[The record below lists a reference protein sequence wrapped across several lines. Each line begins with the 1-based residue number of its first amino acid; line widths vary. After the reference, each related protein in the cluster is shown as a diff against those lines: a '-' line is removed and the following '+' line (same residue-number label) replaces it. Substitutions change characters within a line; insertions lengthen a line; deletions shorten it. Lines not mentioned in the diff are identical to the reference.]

1 MAKNRTPNF
10 KLRTSNLLLTL
21 QALYKAAQMTELK
34 SLIIPDRVPRH
45 IAIIMDGNGRW
56 AKQKGMP
63 RVLGHRSGVKS
74 VREVTEAAAEIGVEY
89 LTLYAFSTENWS
101 RPPAEVTALMGLLV
115 ETIRGEIRDLNKNGV
130 RLMAIGDL
138 EALPS
143 ASYQALLEGI
153 EKTKN
158 NTRITLVLALNYSA
172 KWEILRAARLL
183 AEQAA
188 QGQLNPRDID
198 EKVFENALSTR
209 GIPDPELLI
218 RTSGETR
225 ISNFL
230 LWQIAY
236 AELYFTPVFWPDF
249 GRKELYEAILSY
261 QRRERRFGKISEQLV

>member
-1 MAKNRTPNF
+1 M
-10 KLRTSNLLLTL
+10 
-21 QALYKAAQMTELK
+21 Q
-34 SLIIPDRVPRH
+34 IIPDKVPRH

-74 VREVTEAAAEIGVEY
+74 VREVTEAAAQVGVEY
-89 LTLYAFSTENWS
+89 LTLYAFSTENWN
-101 RPPAEVTALMGLLV
+101 RPPAEVTALMSLLV
-115 ETIRGEIRDLNKNGV
+115 ETIKGEIRDLNKNGV
-130 RLMAIGDL
+130 RLLAIGDI
-138 EALPS
+138 EALP
-143 ASYQALLEGI
+143 ASTYKALMDGI

-158 NTRITLVLALNYSA
+158 NTRINLVLALNYSA
-172 KWEILRAARLL
+172 KWEILHATKLL

-188 QGQLNPRDID
+188 AGTLNPADIN
-198 EKVFENALSTR
+198 EELFENALSTR

-249 GRKELYEAILSY
+249 GKEELLAAIASY
-261 QRRERRFGKISEQLV
+261 QNRERRFGKISEQLV